1 MSKYLSYCRVMLGG
15 VVILCSGCSLSPNED
30 AKRAQAERAC
40 VEQCRI
46 EKDSCYRRCTDSC
59 TRCERQE
66 NAAMKK
72 RYKTY
77 VHEQCVQGER
87 VALQLQSFRDPLQ
100 CRKISCDCPADYRVC
115 VSTCRGTIRKYL
127 QVTPFCC

>member
-1 MSKYLSYCRVMLGG
+1 MTQIVRYFIMTCFMLFFLSA
-15 VVILCSGCSLSPNED
+15 CSLSPHED

-40 VEQCRI
+40 IDQCQI
-46 EKDSCYRRCTDSC
+46 EKTHCEQRCSNGC
-59 TRCERQE
+59 KLCEKQ
-66 NAAMKK
+66 NDTSMLK

-77 VHEQCVQGER
+77 IHEQCVQGER

-100 CRKISCDCPADYRVC
+100 CRKISCDCPADHRIC
-115 VSTCRGTIRKYL
+115 VSACRGKIRKYL

>member
-1 MSKYLSYCRVMLGG
+1 MQIMRVMLCGF
-15 VVILCSGCSLSPNED
+15 ILFLYGCSLSPHED

-40 VEQCRI
+40 IKQCEIKSAACQRQCSDGC
-46 EKDSCYRRCTDSC
+46 K
-59 TRCERQE
+59 RCEHQ
-66 NAAMKK
+66 AAQAMKA

-100 CRKISCDCPADYRVC
+100 CRKISCDCPADYRTCVGVC
-115 VSTCRGTIRKYL
+115 KGSIRKYL